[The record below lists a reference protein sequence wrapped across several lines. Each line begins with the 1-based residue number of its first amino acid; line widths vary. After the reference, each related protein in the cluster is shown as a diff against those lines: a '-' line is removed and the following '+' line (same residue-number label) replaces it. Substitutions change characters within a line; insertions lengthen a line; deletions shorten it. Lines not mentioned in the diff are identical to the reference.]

1 MTQNTLSD
9 EIERELEH
17 FNKFYGAMFE
27 CGDFDALYADIKHSL
42 RSIAE
47 KTIEAVR
54 VKEDD
59 MEWDC
64 NDNCSHD
71 VHMKA
76 QGRNKAITEQSK
88 LADQWLGKDK

>member
-27 CGDFDALYADIKHSL
+27 CGDFEALYADIKHSL

-47 KTIEAVR
+47 KTVEAVR
-54 VKEDD
+54 VENKY
-59 MEWDC
+59 
-64 NDNCSHD
+64 NLITQKRRLTYSD
-71 VHMKA
+71 VDYAYNQAVAK
-76 QGRNKAITEQSK
+76 QSK